1 MYGTRKYVFFNLI
14 SGNVM
19 KISYVLQIHL
29 NIEKFFVILSV
40 AKNM

>member
-1 MYGTRKYVFFNLI
+1 MVHVSMYFLTSLVEMYL
-14 SGNVM
+14 
-19 KISYVLQIHL
+19 KISYVVQIHL